1 MNVHRHKLLDAL
13 RHLLTV
19 RLHFRR
25 WYIVVS
31 HYAGTEVTEKQ
42 SDYYKIAYFQD
53 RYTADAYDVRGWLC
67 AGGGNTRAVAVGWAD
82 RMAR

>member
-1 MNVHRHKLLDAL
+1 MNVYTHKLLSTL

-31 HYAGTEVTEKQ
+31 HYAGVGGAR
-42 SDYYKIAYFQD
+42 IMP
-53 RYTADAYDVRGWLC
+53 YTADAYDLRGWMGC
-67 AGGGNTRAVAVGWAD
+67 GNSYTRREAVEWAEFA
-82 RMAR
+82 AR

>member
-31 HYAGTEVTEKQ
+31 HYAGVGGAR
-42 SDYYKIAYFQD
+42 IMP
-53 RYTADAYDVRGWLC
+53 YTADAYDVRGWLC
-67 AGGGNTRAVAVGWAD
+67 GGNGNTRAVAVGWAD